1 MGVLDKIT
9 GILPGISEPKTHLSF
24 KSRLKWTGIILLLFL
39 VLSQI
44 TLYGISPVSR
54 ERFLFFELI
63 LGSSIG
69 SLLTLGIGPIVTAS
83 IILQLLVGSKIIPWD
98 LKTPEGKAKFQSTQK
113 LTVIFFS
120 IFESYAYVA
129 FGAISPVS
137 PDPGMFALLIAQL
150 AFGGFLVLLMD
161 EVITKWGIG

>member
-1 MGVLDKIT
+1 M
-9 GILPGISEPKTHLSF
+9 GILEAITTRLPGVAEPTTHLSF
-24 KSRLKWTGIILLLFL
+24 KSRLKWTGIVLLLFL

-44 TLYGISPVSR
+44 TLFGISPVTK
-54 ERFLFFELI
+54 ERFQFFELI

-83 IILQLLVGSKIIPWD
+83 IILQLLVGSKILPWD

-129 FGAISPVS
+129 FGAI
-137 PDPGMFALLIAQL
+137 
-150 AFGGFLVLLMD
+150 
-161 EVITKWGIG
+161 